1 MPKGVP
7 AGYHTVTPYL
17 CVKGAAKA
25 IDFYKKAFGAEEVMR
40 MTGPDGTSV
49 MHAELKIG
57 DSHIMIS
64 DEWPG
69 YSACRSPQSLGAT
82 TVNLHIYFEDV
93 DKAFESAVGAGAK
106 AEMPVADMFWGD
118 RYGKVVDPFG
128 HLWGLATQKEQ
139 LTPQEIE
146 KRSKEFFASMAKQQ
160 TA

>member
-40 MTGPDGTSV
+40 MTGPDGNSV

-57 DSHIMIS
+57 DSHIMLG

-69 YSACRSPQSLGAT
+69 MYCKSPQSLGGTAI
-82 TVNLHIYFEDV
+82 NLHIYVEDV
-93 DKAFESAVGAGAK
+93 DKQFARAIDAGCK
-106 AEMPVADMFWGD
+106 PDMPLADMFWGD

>member
-57 DSHIMIS
+57 DSHIMLG

-69 YSACRSPQSLGAT
+69 MYCKSPQSLGGTA
-82 TVNLHIYFEDV
+82 VNLHIYVEDV
-93 DKAFESAVGAGAK
+93 DKVFTRAIDAGCK
-106 AEMPVADMFWGD
+106 PDMPLADMFWGD
-118 RYGKVVDPFG
+118 RYGSLIDPFG
-128 HLWGLATQKEQ
+128 YVWNISQHVKD
-139 LTPQEIE
+139 LTPEELQKAGEAAA
-146 KRSKEFFASMAKQQ
+146 KEFAQKK
-160 TA
+160 